1 MKRIFIYFLPVLFL
15 SLTSCKYVN
24 KWFGKSAESQ
34 EQVATLILQ
43 KQELENRI
51 KTDSA
56 NYAREIDALRLEY
69 EAKLAEFEKTNKRP
83 ATGFFVVVGSF
94 KNGQLAEKYSAKIK
108 SMGYDGNMIEGPGD
122 FICITSSVF
131 GSLREALPA
140 LNDARSSITPNAWIF
155 FK

>member
-1 MKRIFIYFLPVLFL
+1 MKRIFIFLLPVLLL
-15 SLTSCKYVN
+15 SITSCKFIN

-56 NYAREIDALRLEY
+56 NYAREIDAIRLEY
-69 EAKLAEFEKTNKRP
+69 EAKLAEYEKVNKKP

-108 SMGYDGNMIEGPGD
+108 SMGFDGNMIEGPNN
-122 FICITSSVF
+122 FICISSAVY
-131 GSLREALPA
+131 GSLKEALPA
-140 LNDARSSITPNAWIF
+140 LNSARSSITPNAWIF

>member
-1 MKRIFIYFLPVLFL
+1 MKRILIYILPVLFL
-15 SLTSCKYVN
+15 SLSSCKFIN

-34 EQVATLILQ
+34 EQIATLILQ

-69 EAKLAEFEKTNKRP
+69 EAKLAEFEKANKKS
-83 ATGFFVVVGSF
+83 ASGFFVVVGSF

-108 SMGYDGNMIEGPGD
+108 SMGYEGNMIEGPNN
-122 FICITSSVF
+122 FICITSSSY
-131 GSLREALPA
+131 GSLKEALPA
-140 LNDARSSITPNAWIF
+140 LNDARSSITPQAWIF